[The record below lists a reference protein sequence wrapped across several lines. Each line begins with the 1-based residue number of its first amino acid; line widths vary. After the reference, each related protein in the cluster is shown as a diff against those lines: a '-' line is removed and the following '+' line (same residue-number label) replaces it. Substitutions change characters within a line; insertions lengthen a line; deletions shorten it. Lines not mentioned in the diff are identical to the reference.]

1 MNATALIAEDE
12 PVLAHALSTQLGR
25 LWPELQLLPLAQDG
39 DQAVALA
46 VAEQPDVLFL
56 DIKMPGRDG
65 LDAAE
70 AIADAWPEHRPLPLT
85 VFVTAYDEYALAA
98 FEQAA
103 VDYVLKPV
111 QASRLAGTCERLQQ
125 QLRLRA
131 AKQEDPALPPMQAL
145 QALRQAAPAPAA
157 AHQPP
162 LSIIQV
168 STAQGLVMVPVDEV
182 LYFEAADKYVRL
194 ITPTSGQG
202 PELLIRTPLR
212 ELMPR
217 LDAERFWQVHR
228 SAVVNVRAIERVS
241 RDNRPNGRL
250 RVHLRGRPDTLEV
263 SRMYAHLF
271 KAM

>member
-1 MNATALIAEDE
+1 MTPSALIAEDE

-25 LWPELQLLPLAQDG
+25 LWPELRLLPLAQDG
-39 DQAVALA
+39 DQAVAIA

-70 AIADAWPEHRPLPLT
+70 AIADAWPEQRPLPLT
-85 VFVTAYDEYALAA
+85 VFVTAYDDYALAA

-111 QASRLAGTCERLQQ
+111 QATRLAGTCERLRQ

-131 AKQEDPALPPMQAL
+131 SRQEDPAQPPL
-145 QALRQAAPAPAA
+145 QTLRQAPSAA
-157 AHQPP
+157 ASLPP
-162 LSIIQV
+162 LNIIQV
-168 STAQGLVMVPVDEV
+168 STPQGLVMVPVDEV

-217 LDAERFWQVHR
+217 LDTSRFWQVHR

-241 RDNRPNGRL
+241 RDSRAHNRL
-250 RVHLRGRPDTLEV
+250 RVHLRGRPETLEV